1 MSWTYK
7 LKRMF
12 AYPACAGDQAAAA
25 AASASPRVLNLY
37 ENYPFWA
44 TFFRQLGFSVLLSP
58 RSTRKIYELG
68 MESIPSESE
77 CYPAKLAHGHVQ
89 WLIDHGVRTI
99 FHPCVFYEHQETPG
113 AQNHFNCPIV
123 VSYPE
128 NLKNNVDAI
137 GEDGVTYLRP
147 FLAFTDEKTAA
158 KRLSDFCKET
168 WGIPASETRAA
179 VHAAWLEQ
187 QHAKADIRAQG
198 AAALAWIEQNHGR
211 GIVLAGRPYHVDP
224 EINHGIPELIASYD
238 LAVLTED
245 SLPID
250 FTPARPLRGKRPV
263 GLSLP
268 PLYGGGVRPHP
279 AGARARPAQLLRL
292 RARRRHDRP
301 GRRNS
306 GEEQP
311 SLHRSEDRR
320 GLESRRGAHPHP
332 QPHRRHGP
340 ARPAGHPPHGRSR
353 PL

>member
-1 MSWTYK
+1 
-7 LKRMF
+7 
-12 AYPACAGDQAAAA
+12 
-25 AASASPRVLNLY
+25 
-37 ENYPFWA
+37 
-44 TFFRQLGFSVLLSP
+44 
-58 RSTRKIYELG
+58 

-158 KRLSDFCKET
+158 KRLADFCKET
-168 WGIPASETRAA
+168 WGISASETRAA

-250 FTPARPLRGKRPV
+250 FTPARPLRANDQWSITPASIRRQSSSEPARSSSSSSSTPSAAGSTPSRPT
-263 GLSLP
+263 
-268 PLYGGGVRPHP
+268 R
-279 AGARARPAQLLRL
+279 
-292 RARRRHDRP
+292 
-301 GRRNS
+301 
-306 GEEQP
+306 
-311 SLHRSEDRR
+311 
-320 GLESRRGAHPHP
+320 SRRFW
-332 QPHRRHGP
+332 RRATVSTP
-340 ARPAGHPPHGRSR
+340 F
-353 PL
+353 

>member
-1 MSWTYK
+1 MSW
-7 LKRMF
+7 
-12 AYPACAGDQAAAA
+12 PISSSACLTIPRCQEKDAPRGRIGI
-25 AASASPRVLNLY
+25 PRVLNLY

-250 FTPARPLRGKRPV
+250 FTPARPLRANDQWVYHSR
-263 GLSLP
+263 
-268 PLYGGGVRPHP
+268 LYTAAEFVRHP